1 MNTLQ
6 RTALSSLVLAAVA
19 MATSASASPA
29 SSTAPAP
36 VLSGVPHSLSPYAA
50 YDPIKGELDLM
61 ATAGPGAGRANVA
74 TVSAAKMPPQLA
86 PVQSKSKGSTHN
98 TAAQLLGVAIRSSNP
113 LATTFSLTEAEAQ
126 AGISVDAVPINAKQD
141 PVASLVQAYP
151 GTPEPTP
158 AAQPAQQITLTP
170 LDLIASD
177 LNDMESAIYALDDAD
192 LLGRFKNRGFKR
204 IVLIPAAKD
213 AANIDAARFFVL

>member
-19 MATSASASPA
+19 LATSASASPA
-29 SSTAPAP
+29 PA
-36 VLSGVPHSLSPYAA
+36 LSDVPHSLSPYAA
-50 YDPIKGELDLM
+50 YDPVKGELDLM
-61 ATAGPGAGRANVA
+61 ATAGPAAGRATVA
-74 TVSAAKMPPQLA
+74 AAKMPPQLA
-86 PVQSKSKGSTHN
+86 PVQSKVKGATHN

-177 LNDMESAIYALDDAD
+177 LSDIESAIYALDDAD